1 VKRLT
6 LRTRLTL
13 AYAAILSSL
22 LAVMA
27 FGYYRVFARQM
38 DADATVELAELT
50 RGVRGYLR
58 FDGDRA
64 TLAYD
69 RRDPGEAAFVQD
81 AARYLQI
88 YDAGSGRLVEQSEAL
103 APLGVG
109 FAPGE
114 VRAFAANPA
123 DFDIRT
129 ARRAIRFSNSV
140 LAPDE
145 GGATYLVQV
154 GVPLDARDAALRHVL
169 RLFSWSLPAG
179 LVVLVGIGRWMAGR
193 ALTPIARFAGAA
205 REIGVNSL
213 DRRLPVAGSGDELDE
228 LADAFNTLLSRLERA
243 VDDMRQFSAA
253 MAHEIRTPLAAL
265 RAELETSLSGVRA
278 GDPLERV
285 ASQLEEVDKLTR
297 LVGQLLT
304 LARAEAGEL
313 PVAAEPVALGA
324 LALSVVDALEPVA
337 QSKDVALSCELADA
351 IEIVGDPGWLER
363 LLVNLVDNAIKF
375 TPPGGSVTV
384 AVFWDGTAPSVA
396 VRDTGAGI
404 PHDVLPK
411 IFDRFWA
418 GPVRTSGHDGAG
430 LGLSLVKWIV
440 EQHGAALAVVSQP
453 GRGSVFTVRFP
464 ETLTLA
470 ARGRR
475 LEGPGPSDVEGP
487 VRLKGATEWA

>member
-1 VKRLT
+1 
-6 LRTRLTL
+6 
-13 AYAAILSSL
+13 
-22 LAVMA
+22 
-27 FGYYRVFARQM
+27 VFARQM

-88 YDAGSGRLVEQSEAL
+88 YDAGTGRLVEQSEAL

-114 VRAFAANPA
+114 VRAFVANPV
-123 DFDIRT
+123 DFDLRT
-129 ARRAIRFSNSV
+129 ARRAIRFSNSLV
-140 LAPDE
+140 G
-145 GGATYLVQV
+145 GGAYLVQV

-205 REIGVNSL
+205 REIGVDSL
-213 DRRLPVAGSGDELDE
+213 DRRIPVAGSGDELDE

-265 RAELETSLSGVRA
+265 RAELETSLQGVRA
-278 GDPLERV
+278 GGDPLERV

-313 PVAAEPVALGA
+313 AVVTQPVALRA
-324 LALSVVDALEPVA
+324 LAQSVVDALEPVA
-337 QSKDVALSCELADA
+337 QSKDVALSCEPADA
-351 IEIVGDPGWLER
+351 IEIAGDPGWLER
-363 LLVNLVDNAIKF
+363 LLINLVDNAIRF
-375 TPPGGSVTV
+375 TPPGGSVRV
-384 AVFWDGTAPSVA
+384 AVFRDGGAPSLA

-404 PHDVLPK
+404 PSDMLPK
-411 IFDRFWA
+411 IFERFWA

-440 EQHGAALAVVSQP
+440 EQHAATLAVVSHP
-453 GRGSVFTVRFP
+453 GRGSAFTVRFRR
-464 ETLTLA
+464 ELD
-470 ARGRR
+470 ARR
-475 LEGPGPSDVEGP
+475 PQ
-487 VRLKGATEWA
+487 AQA

>member
-58 FDGDRA
+58 FEGDRA

-69 RRDPGEAAFVQD
+69 RSDPGEAAFVQD
-81 AARYLQI
+81 AVRYLQI
-88 YDAGSGRLVEQSEAL
+88 YDVGTGRLVEQSEAL

-123 DFDIRT
+123 DFDLRT
-129 ARRAIRFSNSV
+129 ARRAIRFSNSLV
-140 LAPDE
+140 
-145 GGATYLVQV
+145 GGGIYLVQV

-193 ALTPIARFAGAA
+193 ALNPIARFASVA
-205 REIGVNSL
+205 REIGVDSL
-213 DRRLPVAGSGDELDE
+213 DRRIPVAGSGDELDE

-265 RAELETSLSGVRA
+265 RAELETSLRGVRA
-278 GDPLERV
+278 GGDPLERV

-313 PVAAEPVALGA
+313 AVVTEPVALRA
-324 LALSVVDALEPVA
+324 LAQSVVDALEPVA
-337 QSKDVALSCELADA
+337 QSKDVALSCEPADA
-351 IEIVGDPGWLER
+351 IEIAGDPGWLER
-363 LLVNLVDNAIKF
+363 LLINLVDNAIRF
-375 TPPGGSVTV
+375 TPPGGSVRV
-384 AVFWDGTAPSVA
+384 AVFREGGAPSVA

-404 PHDVLPK
+404 PSDVLPK
-411 IFDRFWA
+411 IFERFWA

-440 EQHGAALAVVSQP
+440 EQHAATLAVVSHP
-453 GRGSVFTVRFP
+453 GRGSVFTVRFRR
-464 ETLTLA
+464 ELD
-470 ARGRR
+470 ARG
-475 LEGPGPSDVEGP
+475 PQ
-487 VRLKGATEWA
+487 AQA

>member
-1 VKRLT
+1 MKRLT

-140 LAPDE
+140 VAPDQ

-205 REIGVNSL
+205 RVIGVDSL
-213 DRRLPVAGSGDELDE
+213 DRRIPVAGSGDELDE

-265 RAELETSLSGVRA
+265 RAELETSLRGVRA
-278 GDPLERV
+278 GGDPLERV
-285 ASQLEEVDKLTR
+285 TSQLEEVDKLTR

-313 PVAAEPVALGA
+313 AVVAEPVALGA
-324 LALSVVDALEPVA
+324 LAQSVVDALEPVA
-337 QSKDVALSCELADA
+337 QSKDVAL
-351 IEIVGDPGWLER
+351 IVR
-363 LLVNLVDNAIKF
+363 
-375 TPPGGSVTV
+375 
-384 AVFWDGTAPSVA
+384 
-396 VRDTGAGI
+396 
-404 PHDVLPK
+404 
-411 IFDRFWA
+411 
-418 GPVRTSGHDGAG
+418 
-430 LGLSLVKWIV
+430 
-440 EQHGAALAVVSQP
+440 
-453 GRGSVFTVRFP
+453 
-464 ETLTLA
+464 
-470 ARGRR
+470 AR
-475 LEGPGPSDVEGP
+475 
-487 VRLKGATEWA
+487 